1 MPTME
6 EIKTALG
13 KMDKS
18 SREVLGINEN
28 VNSNPY
34 STKLFAPVEQLQ
46 SDIQDKDAII
56 ENLKNETT
64 ELKKKSF

>member
-34 STKLFAPVEQLQ
+34 RRKRATLLYGIKKAC
-46 SDIQDKDAII
+46 A
-56 ENLKNETT
+56 T
-64 ELKKKSF
+64 E